1 MADDGDGNLYL
12 MSDAQIRKVD
22 SQGTIRTVAGGGSA
36 SDEDADGMVATEVQV
51 VPRGIAADSSGKLY
65 FSDGLVI
72 SAQTP
77 RSHIYSIETDATLK
91 LIAGNGTSVSSGDG
105 GPATQAGLNRPA
117 PLVFGPTNDLYIA
130 TKAAIRRV
138 SAGGGVISTFSDAIA
153 ILGGLSVD
161 ALGNL
166 VTISQFGK
174 RVIALDASGREA
186 ATLAGSETLSG
197 FSGDGD
203 SASLARVNRPEG
215 PVVAPDGSIYF
226 SNSENRRI
234 RVIRPDGR
242 INTAAGGD
250 IGDGKPATEAF
261 VSGKDLAL
269 DADGNLLIA
278 DWDRHRVRRVDTSSG
293 TITTAAGTGELL
305 RRCRVWA
312 SGHGCRSG

>member
-1 MADDGDGNLYL
+1 MDSGGLLHHVAGTGQPASGFTTAGEGGPATAAGVAWTRDMADDGDGNLYL

-138 SAGGGVISTFSDAIA
+138 SAGGG
-153 ILGGLSVD
+153 
-161 ALGNL
+161 GNL
-166 VTISQFGK
+166 HLL
-174 RVIALDASGREA
+174 RC
-186 ATLAGSETLSG
+186 
-197 FSGDGD
+197 D
-203 SASLARVNRPEG
+203 SYSWRPE
-215 PVVAPDGSIYF
+215 
-226 SNSENRRI
+226 
-234 RVIRPDGR
+234 
-242 INTAAGGD
+242 
-250 IGDGKPATEAF
+250 
-261 VSGKDLAL
+261 
-269 DADGNLLIA
+269 
-278 DWDRHRVRRVDTSSG
+278 
-293 TITTAAGTGELL
+293 
-305 RRCRVWA
+305 C
-312 SGHGCRSG
+312 